1 MSQEGRKG
9 GYKPSTPEWLVKRL
23 EQVAAGELDMVD
35 VMDQWASYAIMA
47 ERGISRRELG
57 NILGVSRQRVQQLL
71 EVNDPRIDAAISQW
85 TREKHASKC
94 GCQLTSCPVM
104 MSVGKEANA
113 HVIAEGVAEWA
124 KEGEEDAE
132 TGGGWDPLPPSGA

>member
-1 MSQEGRKG
+1 MYGCPMSQEGRKG

-57 NILGVSRQRVQQLL
+57 NILGVSRQRVQQL
-71 EVNDPRIDAAISQW
+71 
-85 TREKHASKC
+85 
-94 GCQLTSCPVM
+94 
-104 MSVGKEANA
+104 
-113 HVIAEGVAEWA
+113 
-124 KEGEEDAE
+124 
-132 TGGGWDPLPPSGA
+132 